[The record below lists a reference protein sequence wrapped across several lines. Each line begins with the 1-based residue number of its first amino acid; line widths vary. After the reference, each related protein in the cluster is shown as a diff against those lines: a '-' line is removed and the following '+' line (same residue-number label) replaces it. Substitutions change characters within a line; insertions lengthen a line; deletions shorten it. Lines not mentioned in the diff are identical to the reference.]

1 MNCDQA
7 RSLIHCYLD
16 NEMPALQVAQFESH
30 LLDCDGCRDEHR
42 RWQEVVDIVRGSTKA
57 YSASPESALRAEQ
70 LVAQTGTRRTWNLGL
85 LAAGVG
91 LTILG
96 GGAAAWFTGALP
108 SGGESFRRYAAESH
122 LRYSRGGL
130 GLDVSSDDPAI
141 LSAWLDQNLPFH
153 LQVPAYPS
161 ALPAEKA
168 YRLVGARLLRH
179 DEDDV
184 AFLSY
189 TMNDR
194 PVSLLVA
201 SAAGR
206 EPSGGELHRSA
217 GLDFHFH
224 SVDGLKLISW
234 VDKGLSYIIVSDV
247 AAAGAQSCVVCHGQI
262 DEQPKFERLQPMNDS
277 QI

>member
-1 MNCDQA
+1 MNCQEA
-7 RSLIHCYLD
+7 RNLIHCYLD
-16 NEMPALQVAQFESH
+16 DEMPALQVAQFESH

-42 RWQEVVDIVRGSTKA
+42 RWQEVVDVVRGSTKA
-57 YSASPESALRAEQ
+57 YGTSLASAARAEQ
-70 LVAQTGTRRTWNLGL
+70 LVTQTGTRRAWNLQL
-85 LAAGVG
+85 LAAGIG

-96 GGAAAWFTGALP
+96 AAAAWFTGAL

-130 GLDVSSDDPAI
+130 GLDVSSDDPAV

-153 LQVPAYPS
+153 LQVPAYPN

-168 YRLVGARLLRH
+168 YRLVGARLLRD

-189 TMNDR
+189 TMNDS

-201 SAAGR
+201 SAEGR
-206 EPSGGELHRSA
+206 EPNGGELYRSA
-217 GLDFHFH
+217 GLAFHFH

-234 VDKGLSYIIVSDV
+234 VDKGLSYVIVSDV
-247 AAAGAQSCVVCHGQI
+247 AAAGAQSCIVCHGHV
-262 DEQPKFERLQPMNDS
+262 DEQPKFERLKPLTDS
-277 QI
+277 RL